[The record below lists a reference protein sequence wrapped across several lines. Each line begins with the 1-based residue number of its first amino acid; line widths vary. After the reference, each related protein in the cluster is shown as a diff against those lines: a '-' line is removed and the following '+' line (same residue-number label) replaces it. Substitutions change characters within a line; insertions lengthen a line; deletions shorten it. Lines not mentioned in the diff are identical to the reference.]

1 MAKILIID
9 NDSSSRNHLARHL
22 TDSGYEVDVVTTQ
35 EDAILQL
42 TDAYHRGTPYGAVCL
57 ASMVG
62 CTEVGYKLAM
72 RIRAMRG
79 YRSTPIL
86 GGSFD
91 KVFWDKVAH
100 LSRFTHVEISFV
112 ENTPDS
118 VWNIRQVIEN
128 LPFTLTRAA

>member
-1 MAKILIID
+1 MAKILVID

-22 TDSGYEVDVVTTQ
+22 TESGYEVDVVTTP
-35 EDAILQL
+35 EEAITQL
-42 TDAYHRGTPYGAVCL
+42 TDAYHRGNPYGVLCL

-62 CTEVGYKLAM
+62 FTEVGYKLAM

-79 YRSTPIL
+79 YRSIPIL

-91 KVFWDKVAH
+91 KAFWDKIAH
-100 LSRFTHVEISFV
+100 LSRFTHVEINFV

-118 VWNIRQVIEN
+118 VWNIRQVMEN
-128 LPFTLTRAA
+128 LPYTLPRAA